1 MMGEH
6 LCVHGP
12 LCSCHHVP
20 TLLSFSDRIKQCNSG
35 KSKLGHQAALLSTI
49 WVILKRKPW
58 ETPFMAHELQPPQ
71 EEKQTQRWQ
80 RKRSWQA
87 MWRKK
92 SKKSNILYRLQTYN
106 SILEFPLIKPDL
118 LFPRSLISWKSWIF
132 PKAPLFHLSEVIRTR
147 TIVNIQTLACAIQRP
162 QRETRQIAPG
172 GSWCLLCR
180 GDYHWFT
187 SYNKHS
193 LKNISQIQEDHSSS

>member
-1 MMGEH
+1 MQFRQVQAGTSGSSAVNYMGH
-6 LCVHGP
+6 L
-12 LCSCHHVP
+12 
-20 TLLSFSDRIKQCNSG
+20 
-35 KSKLGHQAALLSTI
+35 
-49 WVILKRKPW
+49 
-58 ETPFMAHELQPPQ
+58 
-71 EEKQTQRWQ
+71 EEKTMRNSFYGTWAATSPR
-80 RKRSWQA
+80 RKTDSKVTEEKI
-87 MWRKK
+87 MTSHVKK
-92 SKKSNILYRLQTYN
+92 KNKKSNILYRLQTYN

-132 PKAPLFHLSEVIRTR
+132 PKAPLFHLSEVIRTQ

-180 GDYHWFT
+180 GDYHWLT
-187 SYNKHS
+187 SCNKHS